1 MDNKQKAAETFIS
14 VANVASEL
22 SRAQSIA
29 VELSIISKNARTLAV
44 RAGST
49 AAGFNEITRF
59 IEGLSKLTIDA
70 AELVSG
76 IATTQ
81 TKSANELFRTYSLLS
96 MLDKVNSDSEPEQKE
111 QITPI
116 YARIKNNA
124 EKLGDKINSKL
135 KELIDSLDETK
146 MELRAT
152 QVVSVV
158 SRVESVR
165 ANKDFQDSLNSV
177 ADKVSNAGNRINQHL
192 ENARKSLLKLRR

>member
-29 VELSIISKNARTLAV
+29 VELSIISKNARALAV

-70 AELVSG
+70 AEFVSG

-81 TKSANELFRTYSLLS
+81 TKSANELFRIYSLLS
-96 MLDKVNSDSEPEQKE
+96 MLDHVKERSEPEQRLE
-111 QITPI
+111 ITPI
-116 YARIKNNA
+116 YSKIQQNA
-124 EKLGDKINSKL
+124 ESLRDKINAKL

-177 ADKVSNAGNRINQHL
+177 ADKVSNAGNRINDHL
-192 ENARKSLLKLRR
+192 DNARKSLLKLGR